1 VRRSGAKGTVVAM
14 LSLKR
19 TPVQRRRFYV
29 GRVES
34 SHPAVFVVGD
44 AVRRL
49 DGAFDWGTDDPGSRK
64 LAAGLLRDASGRRPS
79 SERVGRF
86 LHDVVARLPAD
97 GFVLAA
103 DYVEHWA

>member
-1 VRRSGAKGTVVAM
+1 MVAT
-14 LSLKR
+14 LSLRR
-19 TPVQRRRFYV
+19 TPVQRRRLYV

-34 SHPAVFVVGD
+34 SSPAVFVAGD

-49 DGAFDWGTDDPGSRK
+49 DGAFDWGRDDPGSRK
-64 LAAGLLRDASGRRPS
+64 LAAGLLRDASGCRPS
-79 SERVGRF
+79 SEGVGRF

>member
-1 VRRSGAKGTVVAM
+1 M

-19 TPVQRRRFYV
+19 TNVRRRRFYV

-34 SHPAVFVVGD
+34 SCPSVFVAGD

-49 DGAFDWGTDDPGSRK
+49 DGSFDWGTDDPGSRK

-79 SERVGRF
+79 SDRVGRF
-86 LHDVVARLPAD
+86 LHEVVARLGGGGARGAPPA
-97 GFVLAA
+97 GAQA
-103 DYVEHWA
+103 GCRG